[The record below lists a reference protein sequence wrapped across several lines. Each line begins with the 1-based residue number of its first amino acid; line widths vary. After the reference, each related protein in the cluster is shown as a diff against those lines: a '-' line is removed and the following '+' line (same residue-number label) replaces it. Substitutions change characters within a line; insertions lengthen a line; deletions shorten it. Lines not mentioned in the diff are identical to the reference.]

1 VLIQYITGLLT
12 GAALCSSLFLYF
24 LQLKKQPAKQQEP
37 VDEEAKRKA
46 KETHEHFQSL
56 MNYDV
61 NQALQRKKV
70 T

>member
-1 VLIQYITGLLT
+1 MDYLQGLLT
-12 GAALCSSLFLYF
+12 GAVFSALIFLY
-24 LQLKKQPAKQQEP
+24 LQSRKPKPAKHDEP
-37 VDEEAKRKA
+37 DPEVKRKA

-61 NQALQRKKV
+61 SQALERKKV